1 VKVEGQVLLAGSY
14 GLDMIP
20 KEDGSVTIIIN
31 KNSES
36 FGSFF
41 YDISQDALRVE
52 VQSIE
57 TGHHELL
64 TYEFTE
70 TSANGAALALIWEKK
85 AIPMKIDLDT
95 PAIVMQKIKNELT
108 GRA

>member
-1 VKVEGQVLLAGSY
+1 
-14 GLDMIP
+14 
-20 KEDGSVTIIIN
+20 
-31 KNSES
+31 
-36 FGSFF
+36 
-41 YDISQDALRVE
+41 LRVE

-85 AIPMKIDLDT
+85 AIPMKIELDT